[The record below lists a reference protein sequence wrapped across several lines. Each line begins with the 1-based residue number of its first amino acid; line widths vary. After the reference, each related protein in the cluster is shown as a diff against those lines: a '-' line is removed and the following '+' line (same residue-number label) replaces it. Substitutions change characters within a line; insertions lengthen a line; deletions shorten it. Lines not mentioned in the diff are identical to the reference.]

1 MAFCRRISALV
12 KELTNALALVL
23 SSSEILSPLASRP
36 VEVSISAPAISEPT
50 DSMTMPTP
58 SRPPPPASS

>member
-1 MAFCRRISALV
+1 MAFCTRTSASV
-12 KELTNALALVL
+12 KELTIAWALAL

-50 DSMTMPTP
+50 DSMIMPTP
-58 SRPPPPASS
+58 SRLPPPASS